1 MHCCTRDIFIIW
13 LKNNDQAC
21 LAPSLKVGLM
31 NEKELD
37 NSKHYFKNSSPL
49 YFFKHFSHIAN
60 LQKPEG
66 NGSLYMTQF
75 CMGGHI

>member
-1 MHCCTRDIFIIW
+1 MHCCTIDIFIIW

-21 LAPSLKVGLM
+21 LAPSLKVGLI

-37 NSKHYFKNSSPL
+37 NSNTILRTP
-49 YFFKHFSHIAN
+49 
-60 LQKPEG
+60 PEG

>member
-1 MHCCTRDIFIIW
+1 MIW

-21 LAPSLKVGLM
+21 LAPSLKVGLI

-37 NSKHYFKNSSPL
+37 NSNTILRTRSSSPL

>member
-1 MHCCTRDIFIIW
+1 MHCCTIDIFIIW

-21 LAPSLKVGLM
+21 LAPSLKGGLI

-37 NSKHYFKNSSPL
+37 NSNTSSPL

>member
-1 MHCCTRDIFIIW
+1 MIW

-21 LAPSLKVGLM
+21 LAPSLKVGLI
-31 NEKELD
+31 NEKE
-37 NSKHYFKNSSPL
+37 HYFKNSSSPL

>member
-1 MHCCTRDIFIIW
+1 MHCCTIDIFIIW

-21 LAPSLKVGLM
+21 LAPSLKVGLI

-37 NSKHYFKNSSPL
+37 NSNTILRTPPLL

-66 NGSLYMTQF
+66 NGSLCMKQF